1 MVLKKT
7 SSGSLPAPIKTSK
20 RLVLNVYYGLIICF
34 GVDTILISNDFTLT
48 VVLIWLIRVMPLLP
62 FSVGLH
68 QNHPRTYTW
77 LSFVVLLYFI
87 NGVLVSFDPERQ
99 IMGIVYAVLSVTLFS
114 FLILFVRLYREHYQ
128 VNL

>member
-1 MVLKKT
+1 M
-7 SSGSLPAPIKTSK
+7 
-20 RLVLNVYYGLIICF
+20 LNVYYGLIICF

-77 LSFVVLLYFI
+77 LSLVVLLYFI
-87 NGVLVSFDPERQ
+87 NGVLVSFDPERR

-128 VNL
+128 VSL